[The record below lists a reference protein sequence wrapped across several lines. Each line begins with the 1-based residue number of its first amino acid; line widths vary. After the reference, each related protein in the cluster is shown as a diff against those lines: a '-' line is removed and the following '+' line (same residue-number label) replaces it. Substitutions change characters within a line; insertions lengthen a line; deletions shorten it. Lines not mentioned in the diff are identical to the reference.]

1 MIGPVRTMSQVVRL
15 LGLQL
20 SGKSIRL
27 AKRLHPQSFCMIP
40 PRSGPVISMIHSL
53 IVRYRLVSL
62 TLLRTPCRKSY
73 DVIICSR
80 GDGRWAETGDSQ
92 PADHTERSLRLRIHQ
107 QKMLAELGVLALQG
121 TKFIDLL
128 NHTARLTA
136 EGLGAEYCKVLE
148 YIPAENRLLVRAGIG
163 WDEGVVGSAS
173 VGADLASPA
182 GYALRTGKPV
192 ISNHLENEQRF
203 RTPELL
209 VEHGIRRAMNVI
221 LQGDGSPFG
230 VLEVDSRSEGE
241 FGEHDVAFLQG
252 AANILGMAIEQQQ
265 YQRKLQAALD
275 RHQVL
280 LKEVN
285 HRVKNSLQ
293 VISGM
298 LQLQANSVGDADVSE
313 RLTEASTR
321 ISAVGRAYE
330 RLAYNADY
338 ESIDLV
344 AYLREVIE
352 DLETAVAPCKI
363 NLEAPEEIQFAAD
376 RAILVALIINEL
388 ALNAGKYAYPGCRE
402 GSIWV
407 RLVQTEKQAVL
418 ISVRDEGV
426 GLPADFN
433 PTTSKRLGTRLVNA
447 LAKQLGAELTRSS
460 SAIGTNFTLLVPL
473 EPTAAN

>member
-1 MIGPVRTMSQVVRL
+1 MSLSSVQRELVVERSP
-15 LGLQL
+15 GHSQL
-20 SGKSIRL
+20 S
-27 AKRLHPQSFCMIP
+27 
-40 PRSGPVISMIHSL
+40 
-53 IVRYRLVSL
+53 
-62 TLLRTPCRKSY
+62 
-73 DVIICSR
+73 
-80 GDGRWAETGDSQ
+80 
-92 PADHTERSLRLRIHQ
+92 DHTERSLRLRIRQ
-107 QKMLAELGVLALQG
+107 QELLAELGVLALQG

-128 NHTARLTA
+128 NHTARLAA

-163 WDEGVVGSAS
+163 WDEGVVGTAS

-182 GYALRTGKPV
+182 GFALRTGKPV

-230 VLEVDSRSEGE
+230 VLEVDSRTDGE
-241 FGEHDVAFLQG
+241 FSEHDVAFLQG

-265 YQRKLQAALD
+265 YQRKLQVALD

-298 LQLQANSVGDADVSE
+298 LHLQANSVGDPDLSE
-313 RLTEASTR
+313 RLNEASTR

-338 ESIDLV
+338 ENIDLV

-352 DLETAVAPCKI
+352 DLETAVAPYKI
-363 NLEAPEEIQFAAD
+363 HLDAPEEIQFAAD

-388 ALNAGKYAYPGCRE
+388 ALNSGKYAYPDRLE

-433 PTTSKRLGTRLVNA
+433 PATSKRLGTRLVTA
-447 LAKQLGAELTRSS
+447 LAKQLGAELTRPLSPT
-460 SAIGTNFTLLVPL
+460 GTNFTLLVPIQ
-473 EPTAAN
+473 PAAAN